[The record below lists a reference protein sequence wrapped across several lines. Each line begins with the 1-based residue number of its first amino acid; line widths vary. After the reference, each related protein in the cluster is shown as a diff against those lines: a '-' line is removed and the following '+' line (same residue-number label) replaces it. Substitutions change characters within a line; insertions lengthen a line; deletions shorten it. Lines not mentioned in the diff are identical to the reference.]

1 MRWEAWGPERLYLCR
16 PTCQEPREEGWG
28 HGDSDW
34 RWQWGFQ
41 PDPEAPSG
49 EVAGSG
55 MCNLLLSPP
64 FAACDSLQTAL
75 KHKAASF
82 VPSPCLIGLGRVGE
96 QASGGALP
104 PRRPQ
109 RGPVTSLCPLL

>member
-1 MRWEAWGPERLYLCR
+1 MGWEAWGPERLYLCR
-16 PTCQEPREEGWG
+16 PICQEPREEGWG

-34 RWQWGFQ
+34 RWQRGFQ

-75 KHKAASF
+75 KTQSSF
-82 VPSPCLIGLGRVGE
+82 
-96 QASGGALP
+96 
-104 PRRPQ
+104 
-109 RGPVTSLCPLL
+109 LCPQPVLNWIGQGWGAGLWGGTSP